1 MLVSHENTRLPKYLF
16 ISLSNLK
23 RGYLATKGQRNRCF
37 VISPIKN
44 EKHMHLQ
51 LHVPVAERQ
60 KCKHCHK
67 IFCVIDICHRCF
79 PQNCF
84 HWPFATKVVGIRVN
98 IGGMSCTLCGHMYR
112 LIFQKRQ
119 SVSPPYTMYIFWQ
132 KILYVCYHQS
142 WYAMTSLLDFSI
154 ILFVFCWWKNEPAKR
169 GHSCQVF
176 EVVPAHDWY
185 V

>member
-23 RGYLATKGQRNRCF
+23 RGYLVTKGLRNRCF

-44 EKHMHLQ
+44 EKHVHLQ

-84 HWPFATKVVGIRVN
+84 HWLFATKVVGIRVN
-98 IGGMSCTLCGHMYR
+98 IGGMSCTLCVHMYR
-112 LIFQKRQ
+112 LIFQKKTKRI
-119 SVSPPYTMYIFWQ
+119 SSIHYVHFLTKNALLVLPPKLICNDILVGFFNNLVCILLMRKWTSQ
-132 KILYVCYHQS
+132 KG
-142 WYAMTSLLDFSI
+142 A
-154 ILFVFCWWKNEPAKR
+154 
-169 GHSCQVF
+169 
-176 EVVPAHDWY
+176 
-185 V
+185 